1 MGKKDPNLKSSL
13 KKPRGSPEVDE
24 GFIDASSD
32 PPTKKVVQ
40 FNTHVQEIPLLTNLE
55 DQPEEEVG
63 GVRTKLPP
71 LSSPEKSHKK
81 KTENESPRRRKP
93 E

>member
-1 MGKKDPNLKSSL
+1 M
-13 KKPRGSPEVDE
+13 DE

-40 FNTHVQEIPLLTNLE
+40 FNTHVEEIPLLSLE
-55 DQPEEEVG
+55 DKKP
-63 GVRTKLPP
+63 KLPL
-71 LSSPEKSHKK
+71 LSSPESLEKSKSR
-81 KTENESPRRRKP
+81 KTENESPRRHRKT

>member
-40 FNTHVQEIPLLTNLE
+40 FNTHVEEIPLLSLE
-55 DQPEEEVG
+55 DNKP
-63 GVRTKLPP
+63 KLPSV
-71 LSSPEKSHKK
+71 SSPEKSKSR
-81 KTENESPRRRKP
+81 KTENESPRRHRKP

>member
-1 MGKKDPNLKSSL
+1 M
-13 KKPRGSPEVDE
+13 DE

-40 FNTHVQEIPLLTNLE
+40 FNTHVEEIPLLSLE
-55 DQPEEEVG
+55 DKKP
-63 GVRTKLPP
+63 KLPL
-71 LSSPEKSHKK
+71 LSSPEPLPEKSKSR
-81 KTENESPRRRKP
+81 KTENESPRRHRKT